1 MGQARNGTGMKWVPF
16 ELFIMNKARFGM
28 GPKWVRTEMEQSGPK
43 WDGPDMGR
51 APNGQARNGRPEMV
65 RPEMAGPEM
74 GYTHAYHYRK
84 SKGPKKKF
92 GRVCVGTHV
101 FPKVSKEVLGGSVS
115 L

>member
-1 MGQARNGTGMKWVPF
+1 MKWVPF

-28 GPKWVRTEMEQSGPK
+28 GPKWVRPEMEQSGPK

-74 GYTHAYHYRK
+74 GYTRQQQ
-84 SKGPKKKF
+84 
-92 GRVCVGTHV
+92 V
-101 FPKVSKEVLGGSVS
+101 KVMVNTFALGYLWSVNCLLLRALYAIS
-115 L
+115 

>member
-51 APNGQARNGRPEMV
+51 APNGQARNGRPEM
-65 RPEMAGPEM
+65 
-74 GYTHAYHYRK
+74 GYTQSGQYTLEALLIYH
-84 SKGPKKKF
+84 KF
-92 GRVCVGTHV
+92 
-101 FPKVSKEVLGGSVS
+101 VLVK
-115 L
+115 

>member
-16 ELFIMNKARFGM
+16 ELFIMDKARFGM

-51 APNGQARNGRPEMV
+51 APNGQARNGRPEVV

-74 GYTHAYHYRK
+74 GYTPTAMVRLALMSSKIFIIAAALVPSHA
-84 SKGPKKKF
+84 
-92 GRVCVGTHV
+92 
-101 FPKVSKEVLGGSVS
+101 
-115 L
+115 